1 MKERNFIQS
10 LDVPELI
17 HIYIINM
24 DEKSNIVININGGT
38 NMIVPSATS
47 AIQNF
52 YGDRFAT
59 VVTPNVNPASQE
71 DELSQEEQEL
81 YKYVHNIEQM
91 RFYTKQIS
99 GCLAAH
105 DLAEVVGNMLDDGYV
120 EKRLIVKGVFIRAIL
135 PFATNLT
142 TGRKVDNVRLQINNM
157 LAGRRKKE
165 KMETMVKKR
174 ITD

>member
-52 YGDRFAT
+52 YGDRFAR
-59 VVTPNVNPASQE
+59 VATPKENSASQE
-71 DELSQEEQEL
+71 DELTQEEQEL
-81 YKYVHNIEQM
+81 YKYVHDIDQM
-91 RFYTKQIS
+91 RLYAKQIS
-99 GCLAAH
+99 GYLAAH
-105 DLAEVVGNMLDDGYV
+105 DLAEIVGNMLDDGYV
-120 EKRLIVKGVFIRAIL
+120 EKELIVKGVFIRAIL
-135 PFATNLT
+135 PFATSLT
-142 TGRKVDNVRLQINNM
+142 SGRKVDNVRVQINNM
-157 LAGRRKKE
+157 LDERRKRA
-165 KMETMVKKR
+165 KMKFAASNCPQR
-174 ITD
+174 